1 MSDLPPEID
10 TGRPHPARVYDA
22 LIGGANNFAAD
33 RETVARVL
41 QKSPNARIA
50 PLENRAFLGRAV
62 RFLTA
67 EAGLRQFLDIGS
79 GLPTAT
85 SVHEVAQ
92 AIEPS
97 SRIVYVDNDPLVLVH
112 ARALLASGPRGRTA
126 YIQADARDP
135 EAILTAPAAL
145 ELLDFSQPV
154 GLLLVGLLH
163 LLADA
168 DSPAEIVATL
178 LGALPTGSYL
188 VASHLT
194 TEHDRERTAAGQA
207 VMRDAGI
214 TMQKRDSDVF
224 AAMAFTGLE
233 LVPPGVVLVSEW
245 RPTGDSPRPAPA
257 EVNIYGGVARKPLG
271 AAPNLR
277 HENASV

>member
-1 MSDLPPEID
+1 MSGLPPEID
-10 TGRPHPARVYDA
+10 TSRPHPARVYDA
-22 LIGGANNFAAD
+22 LIGGSNNFPAD

-41 QKSPNARIA
+41 QKSPHARVA
-50 PLENRAFLGRAV
+50 PRENRAFLGRAV

-67 EAGLRQFLDIGS
+67 EAGLRQYLDIGS
-79 GLPTAT
+79 GLPAT
-85 SVHEVAQ
+85 NSVHEVAQ
-92 AIEPS
+92 AIAPS

-112 ARALLASGPRGRTA
+112 ARALLTSAPRANDPRGRTA

-135 EAILTAPAAL
+135 EAILTAPATV
-145 ELLDFSQPV
+145 EVLDFSQPV

-163 LLADA
+163 LMADA

-178 LGALPTGSYL
+178 LDALPSGSYL

-233 LVPPGVVLVSEW
+233 LVPPGVVLVPEW
-245 RPTGDSPRPAPA
+245 RPTSDAPRPAPA
-257 EVNIYGGVARKPLG
+257 EVNIYGGVARKP
-271 AAPNLR
+271 
-277 HENASV
+277 

>member
-10 TGRPHPARVYDA
+10 TSRPHPARVYDA
-22 LIGGANNFAAD
+22 LIGGTNNFAVD
-33 RETVARVL
+33 RETVERVL
-41 QKSPNARIA
+41 QRSPNARIA
-50 PLENRAFLGRAV
+50 PRENRAFLGRAV

-67 EAGLRQFLDIGS
+67 EAGLRQFLDIGA
-79 GLPTAT
+79 GLPTAN

-112 ARALLASGPRGRTA
+112 ARALLASAPRATEPTGRTA

-135 EAILTAPAAL
+135 EAILTAPATV

-168 DSPAEIVATL
+168 DKPTEIVATL
-178 LGALPTGSYL
+178 LNALPSGSYL

-224 AAMAFTGLE
+224 AAMAFSGLE

-245 RPTGDSPRPAPA
+245 RPSDDSPRPAPA
-257 EVNIYGGVARKPLG
+257 EVNIYGGVARKP
-271 AAPNLR
+271 
-277 HENASV
+277 